1 MQDLLNA
8 SKSENL
14 MINNSKRNSFLLT
27 SLELTNT
34 DIIPDD
40 LATNESPINRY
51 NDKSELQGTQKSQQ
65 EFKLSPM
72 RWPMQ
77 IFFTMALV
85 SNGFLMVGFSPV
97 ASILAEIYNCEKII
111 VDLQCLL
118 FLICFIPGNFVVIKI
133 LD

>member
-1 MQDLLNA
+1 LIDEWSSLPINIDNYQHTLILIILNLITNKIKMQDLLNA

-51 NDKSELQGTQKSQQ
+51 NDKSEL
-65 EFKLSPM
+65 
-72 RWPMQ
+72 
-77 IFFTMALV
+77 
-85 SNGFLMVGFSPV
+85 
-97 ASILAEIYNCEKII
+97 
-111 VDLQCLL
+111 
-118 FLICFIPGNFVVIKI
+118 
-133 LD
+133 